1 MWRAGDL
8 AGYHDNSSGRR
19 LRVVRLLDSSAQ
31 HDGDQLCVVNTA
43 VSVQMQGCASRPCQN
58 DTASVLR
65 PWRALLAAGQPGS
78 RQAAAFSHLCCS
90 HSFNGKYKHRSRL
103 KCWHEHKLV
112 WTCCREHPVDW
123 EAPAHPLAKREP
135 RRGRRAALAATLHTP
150 AGPLLVYNL
159 HLEARQLRPVKAG
172 PL

>member
-1 MWRAGDL
+1 MMQHRFSGPGGHSWLQGSL
-8 AGYHDNSSGRR
+8 AVDQQLH
-19 LRVVRLLDSSAQ
+19 SAT
-31 HDGDQLCVVNTA
+31 VAVATA
-43 VSVQMQGCASRPCQN
+43 
-58 DTASVLR
+58 
-65 PWRALLAAGQPGS
+65 
-78 RQAAAFSHLCCS
+78 HLTN
-90 HSFNGKYKHRSRL
+90 HKRRSRL
-103 KCWHEHKLV
+103 KCWHGHKLA

-159 HLEARQLRPVKAG
+159 HLEVRQLRPVKAG